1 MWQASALS
9 LPLPGKRIEKVKS
22 GSAEDS
28 EKRARKE
35 PGERRIAQGGRT
47 SFSRIISSS
56 PAPEL
61 RRVAS
66 PLSLSPQATSQPLKL
81 SEPTESRNLE
91 RAVAARE
98 MALPYNLPG
107 KSFFHLSITTSKM
120 AIDYNK
126 IYAN

>member
-35 PGERRIAQGGRT
+35 PAGRGIAQGGRT
-47 SFSRIISSS
+47 SFSQIISSS
-56 PAPEL
+56 PGAAP
-61 RRVAS
+61 RRL

-81 SEPTESRNLE
+81 SEPTETRNLE

-98 MALPYNLPG
+98 MALPALPYNLPG
-107 KSFFHLSITTSKM
+107 KSFICQ
-120 AIDYNK
+120 
-126 IYAN
+126 

>member
-35 PGERRIAQGGRT
+35 PGGRRIAQGGRT

-56 PAPEL
+56 PGAAP
-61 RRVAS
+61 RS
-66 PLSLSPQATSQPLKL
+66 PPLSPQATSQPLKL
-81 SEPTESRNLE
+81 SEPTETRNLK
-91 RAVAARE
+91 RAAAARE
-98 MALPYNLPG
+98 MALPALPYNLPG
-107 KSFFHLSITTSKM
+107 KSFICQ
-120 AIDYNK
+120 
-126 IYAN
+126 